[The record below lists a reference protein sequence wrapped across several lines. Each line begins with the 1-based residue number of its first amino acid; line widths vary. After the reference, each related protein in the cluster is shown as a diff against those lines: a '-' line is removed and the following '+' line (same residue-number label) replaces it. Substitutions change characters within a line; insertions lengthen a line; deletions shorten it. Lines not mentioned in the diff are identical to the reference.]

1 MNPRSP
7 EYPVIQINRAKRRS
21 PRLTLEGIV
30 ADYSPLSQELLRS
43 AIVMNS
49 TGG

>member
-30 ADYSPLSQELLRS
+30 ADYSPLSQEPVRS
-43 AIVMNS
+43 AIAID
-49 TGG
+49 